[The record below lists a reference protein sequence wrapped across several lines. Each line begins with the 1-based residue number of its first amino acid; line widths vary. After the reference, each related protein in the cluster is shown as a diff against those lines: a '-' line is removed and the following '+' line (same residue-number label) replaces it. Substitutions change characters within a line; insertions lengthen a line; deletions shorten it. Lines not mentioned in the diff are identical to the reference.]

1 MAEATCVYQQLA
13 LLITPLWKDLHVKAL
28 NTKKMLDDVCHH
40 EAPPGSQVSYFHIFS
55 ILCSIPKQHALCGE
69 VIHHQAEI
77 LDAART
83 ARSSSRSRACSS
95 GCRHEEAQA
104 AHARAKVPCFFVLV
118 IVLLLLLLLVVV
130 VLFCSTPLIDSL
142 HLGDPLSLENAPA
155 RPCFLLHIGLF
166 MITLK
171 GCCFFGVFSVV
182 WEQVVGWE
190 G

>member
-1 MAEATCVYQQLA
+1 MFVTMRHPQAPRYHIFIYFQYFVQFLNSMPFVERWFTTRPKSLT
-13 LLITPLWKDLHVKAL
+13 LPGLHDL
-28 NTKKMLDDVCHH
+28 
-40 EAPPGSQVSYFHIFS
+40 PPG
-55 ILCSIPKQHALCGE
+55 AG
-69 VIHHQAEI
+69 
-77 LDAART
+77 
-83 ARSSSRSRACSS
+83 RAHLVVVMKKLKRLMLVQ
-95 GCRHEEAQA
+95 GCR
-104 AHARAKVPCFFVLV
+104 VFFVLV
-118 IVLLLLLLLVVV
+118 IVLLLLLLVVV